1 MTAPEVSRD
10 PERAGS
16 VGIDPRRLVFV
27 AGLHRSGTT
36 PLARLLAAH
45 PEISGFTGTGAKED
59 EGQHLQDV
67 YPAARAYGGAG
78 RFAHDPRAHLTEDS
92 PLATAANGERLLRQ
106 WSQHWDL
113 DRRLLVEKSPPNLV
127 MTRFL
132 QALYPEARFVVVVR
146 HPVVVALSTLKWSG
160 PTTRTGRL
168 VEHWL
173 RAHETFLADAARL
186 RHVHVVRYEDLVSE
200 PRRTLD
206 ALGEFLG
213 LEEPLSSASF
223 DGHRSDTYVE
233 TWQRLRASRSPLT
246 RLRVDRLRRRFAE
259 RVGRFGYDVD
269 SLGVTGP
276 FPLPAPRSVVPLVP
290 RAAERLRVLYVGGMP
305 RSGSTLTDLM
315 LHQLPGHVGVG
326 ELFYLWRNC
335 VAHDG
340 LCACGEPFSRCEFW
354 TEVGR
359 VAFGGWDTVDVDQV
373 LRLQA
378 RVDRTDRIPLL
389 LAPRRPRR
397 FEADLAAYTSLLR
410 RLYAAVVQVSGQ
422 PVVVDSSKR
431 PSLAYV
437 LRTMPDVDLRVVQV
451 VRDPRGVA
459 FSFGKHVALPP
470 GAALREEMP
479 RSSTRKVSRRW
490 VTVNLAVAALARCG
504 VPLARV
510 RYEDL
515 VADPRT
521 SLRRILALTAERPE
535 DAAAADLG
543 WVDPGSVTVPR
554 THVVAAGRIRL
565 HDGSMPLRLDE
576 QWRDELPADDRR
588 LVEVVTAP
596 LRRWYGYP

>member
-1 MTAPEVSRD
+1 VSASGASPRA
-10 PERAGS
+10 ERAGS
-16 VGIDPRRLVFV
+16 AVIDPARLVFV

-36 PLARLLAAH
+36 PLTRLLAEH
-45 PEISGFTGTGAKED
+45 PEISGFSGTGAKED

-67 YPAARAYGGAG
+67 YPAAREYGGAG

-92 PLATAANGERLLRQ
+92 PLATPANADRLLEQ
-106 WSQHWDL
+106 WSRHWDL
-113 DRRLLVEKSPPNLV
+113 GRRLLLEKSPPNLV

-132 QALYPEARFVVVVR
+132 QALYPDARFVVVVR

-186 RHVHVVRYEDLVSE
+186 RNVHVVRYEDLVSE

-206 ALGEFLG
+206 ALGDFLD
-213 LEEPLSSASF
+213 LEEPLSDASF
-223 DGHRSDTYVE
+223 DGRRSDAYVD
-233 TWQRLRASRSPLT
+233 TWRRMRTSSSPLT
-246 RLRVDRLRRRFAE
+246 RLRVDRLRRRYARGVE
-259 RVGRFGYDVD
+259 RFGYDFD
-269 SLGVTGP
+269 ELGVTGP

-290 RAAERLRVLYVGGMP
+290 RAADRLRVLYVGGMP

-335 VAHDG
+335 VAADG
-340 LCACGEPFSRCEFW
+340 LCACGEPFSRCAFW
-354 TEVGR
+354 TEVGQ
-359 VAFGGWDTVDVDQV
+359 VAFGGWDTVDAAHVM
-373 LRLQA
+373 RLQA
-378 RVDRTDRIPLL
+378 RVDRTARIPLL

-397 FEADLAAYTSLLR
+397 FEADLAEYTGLLR
-410 RLYAAVVQVSGQ
+410 RLYAAVAEVSGQ
-422 PVVVDSSKR
+422 QVVVDSSKR

-459 FSFGKHVALPP
+459 FSFTKHVALPQ
-470 GAALREEMP
+470 GAALRDEMP

-490 VTVNLAVAALARCG
+490 VTVNLSVAALARVG
-504 VPLARV
+504 VEVTRV

-521 SLRRILALTAERPE
+521 SLRRILALTSDRPE
-535 DAAAADLG
+535 DAASADLG
-543 WVDPGSVTVPR
+543 WVDPDSVTVPR

-576 QWRDELPADDRR
+576 QWRSDLPADDRR
-588 LVEVVTAP
+588 LVELVTAP
-596 LRRWYGYP
+596 LRRWYGYA